1 MLRSGSSLR
10 FTAKEVEQ
18 HRALGIDLHGVKSPD
33 DFADALVPWIE
44 ALAQVRPD
52 LLDKLAQGLA
62 KAKGAKLP
70 RRDTRLSAVPSSDC
84 PEKS

>member
-1 MLRSGSSLR
+1 MLRSGKSLR

-18 HRALGIDLHGVKSPD
+18 HREFGIDLNGVKSPD

-44 ALAQVRPD
+44 ALGDVRPD

-70 RRDTRLSAVPSSDC
+70 PTNARLSVVPSLDC
-84 PEKS
+84 P